1 MILAPLA
8 FGFLTIALAV
18 DEGFAR
24 GKVAFESDAWR
35 IALGAIGA
43 FVTYRAA
50 RALVRT
56 INGATMELSP
66 EESRRQRLRGWIF
79 WLFGGAL
86 LLAVFN
92 DEIAERSV
100 SFRSWTRPVY
110 VAGGIFLVLTG
121 ALSRIDGYKLRQ
133 KQRQRAAATGEEVS
147 PYLDE

>member
-18 DEGFAR
+18 DQRFAR
-24 GKVAFESDAWR
+24 GKVVFDDQSWR
-35 IALGAIGA
+35 IVLGAIGA

-50 RALVRT
+50 RAVVRT
-56 INGATMELSP
+56 INGAPMELSP
-66 EESRRQRLRGWIF
+66 EETRRQRLRGWIF
-79 WLFGGAL
+79 WLTGGAI

-92 DEIAERSV
+92 DEIAQRSV
-100 SFRSWTRPVY
+100 AFRSWTRPVY

-121 ALSRIDGYKLRQ
+121 ALSRIDGYKIRQ
-133 KQRQRAAATGEEVS
+133 KQRERLQRGEELS

>member
-8 FGFLTIALAV
+8 FGFVTIALAV
-18 DEGFAR
+18 DPGFAR
-24 GKVAFESDAWR
+24 GKVVFDDQSWR
-35 IALGAIGA
+35 VVLGAIGA

-50 RALVRT
+50 RAVVRT
-56 INGATMELSP
+56 INGAPMELSP
-66 EESRRQRLRGWIF
+66 EETRRQRLRGWIF
-79 WLFGGAL
+79 WLTGGAI

-92 DEIAERSV
+92 DEIAQRSV
-100 SFRSWTRPVY
+100 AFRSWTRPVY

-133 KQRQRAAATGEEVS
+133 KQRERLQRGEELS

>member
-18 DEGFAR
+18 DPGFAR
-24 GKVAFESDAWR
+24 GKVIFDDQSWR
-35 IALGAIGA
+35 VVLGAIGA

-50 RALVRT
+50 RAVVRT
-56 INGATMELSP
+56 INGAPMELSA
-66 EESRRQRLRGWIF
+66 EETRRQRLRGWIF
-79 WLFGGAL
+79 WLIGGAI

-92 DEIAERSV
+92 DEIAQRSV
-100 SFRSWTRPVY
+100 AFRSWTRPVY

-121 ALSRIDGYKLRQ
+121 ALSRIDGYKIRQ
-133 KQRQRAAATGEEVS
+133 KQRERLQRGEELS